1 MDGFEKT
8 ETFAQEQKVYFL
20 ILCNKT
26 TASGR
31 SIVSSLC
38 FIYVYLLTLVSM
50 LCLCRHTLSQRCV
63 RLSNGRSL
71 SKATSGLSTSAV
83 THLEQFTGSRTQCGG
98 LELDGFSVTLYS
110 DSEVNKV
117 QFGSKSLRKTN
128 TESAQLEAKMGI
140 IFFHINIISIL

>member
-1 MDGFEKT
+1 MWW
-8 ETFAQEQKVYFL
+8 
-20 ILCNKT
+20 
-26 TASGR
+26 
-31 SIVSSLC
+31 
-38 FIYVYLLTLVSM
+38 
-50 LCLCRHTLSQRCV
+50 
-63 RLSNGRSL
+63 
-71 SKATSGLSTSAV
+71 
-83 THLEQFTGSRTQCGG
+83 